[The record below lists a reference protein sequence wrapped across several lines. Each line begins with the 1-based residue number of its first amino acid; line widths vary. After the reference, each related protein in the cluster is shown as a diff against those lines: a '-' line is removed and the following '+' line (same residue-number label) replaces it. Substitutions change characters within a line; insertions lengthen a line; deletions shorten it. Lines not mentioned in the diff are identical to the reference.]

1 MSNYNF
7 KSITKFSTQVRDKL
21 KNRIAQVLFNK
32 KEEMRGTVVKPVSE
46 ANKSTG
52 FQGDGFQYATVL
64 KGGSIGGKNIRSP
77 SDLKGMSVKGNKY
90 IKASK
95 AEAKVDAARLNKSL
109 SPGEKD
115 YYKMKYIVVQVRE
128 DKYTGK

>member
-46 ANKSTG
+46 ANK
-52 FQGDGFQYATVL
+52 GDGFQ
-64 KGGSIGGKNIRSP
+64 G
-77 SDLKGMSVKGNKY
+77 
-90 IKASK
+90 
-95 AEAKVDAARLNKSL
+95 
-109 SPGEKD
+109 
-115 YYKMKYIVVQVRE
+115 